1 MDVDMETELTWLGK
15 YFITD
20 DTNATAILRHAAK
33 DDG

>member
-15 YFITD
+15 DFVTD
-20 DTNATAILRHAAK
+20 DTNATAILCHAVK